1 MASKPV
7 AEFAARTAIGPFGS
21 RMKSDL
27 YTDSGVPVIRGTNL
41 TGGKVLSGDWVYVSD
56 KTADDLS
63 NCCVY
68 PGDLVFPHRGAI
80 GEVGIVPDQF
90 PRYVMSSSMMTLSC
104 DRSKARPDYVYY
116 FFKSAAGRH
125 ELLKNASQV
134 GTPGIGQPLSTL
146 RAIEVP
152 LPPPSSQFVIAK
164 TLGDLDSKIDLNRR
178 INQTLEAMAQAI
190 FKSWFVDF
198 APVKAK
204 IAAKASR
211 RDPLR
216 AAMSVISGKAAAELD
231 ALPPEQR
238 EQLAATAALFPDEM
252 EESEV
257 GEVPK
262 GWSVGTLSN
271 FASFQNGY
279 AFKTKDWT
287 DSGHPVV
294 KIGNVKPGII
304 DLSGCSLVAHET
316 VNGLDRFALKKG
328 DLLVG
333 MTGYVGET
341 GLVPALYSVAYLNQR
356 VGRIS
361 TVNGVSDIGYPFCL
375 VRDPAYKAYAESK
388 AHGSAQANV
397 SGKDLMDYQAVVPDA
412 GVLKIF
418 NAQVAKIINA
428 LLSYHEEN
436 QSLAALRDTLLPRL
450 LSGELLVADA
460 MAEAVA

>member
-216 AAMSVISGKAAAELD
+216 AAMSVISGKADAELD
-231 ALPPEQR
+231 TLPPEQY

-252 EESEV
+252 EESEL
-257 GEVPK
+257 GEIPK
-262 GWSVGTLSN
+262 GW
-271 FASFQNGY
+271 AS
-279 AFKTKDWT
+279 
-287 DSGHPVV
+287 S
-294 KIGNVKPGII
+294 
-304 DLSGCSLVAHET
+304 
-316 VNGLDRFALKKG
+316 
-328 DLLVG
+328 
-333 MTGYVGET
+333 
-341 GLVPALYSVAYLNQR
+341 SVADVAEFGGGKVDVSALSKDIY
-356 VGRIS
+356 IS
-361 TVNGVSDIGYPFCL
+361 TENMLENRGGVSRAASIPSVATVPSFRIGQIL
-375 VRDPAYKAYAESK
+375 VSNIRPYFKK
-388 AHGSAQANV
+388 IWMAHFDGGRSPDVLAFEPIVPQSTEFLYNLMYQDAFFEFMTRTAK
-397 SGKDLMDYQAVVPDA
+397 GAKMPRGDKDAIMGWKFPCPDEALMVCFSEKVRPYYEYINS
-412 GVLKIF
+412 LK
-418 NAQVAKIINA
+418 
-428 LLSYHEEN
+428 SEN
-436 QSLAALRDTLLPRL
+436 DSLAELRDTLLPKL
-450 LSGELLVADA
+450 LSGELQVPHAE
-460 MAEAVA
+460 AEAVA

>member
-216 AAMSVISGKAAAELD
+216 AAMSVISGKADAELD
-231 ALPPEQR
+231 TLPPEQY

-252 EESEV
+252 EASEL
-257 GEVPK
+257 GGIPK
-262 GWSVGTLSN
+262 GWAVCPLPECVGIN
-271 FASFQNGY
+271 PA
-279 AFKTKDWT
+279 
-287 DSGHPVV
+287 
-294 KIGNVKPGII
+294 
-304 DLSGCSLVAHET
+304 
-316 VNGLDRFALKKG
+316 RALKKG
-328 DLLVG
+328 
-333 MTGYVGET
+333 
-341 GLVPALYSVAYLNQR
+341 AVAPYL
-356 VGRIS
+356 
-361 TVNGVSDIGYPFCL
+361 DM
-375 VRDPAYKAYAESK
+375 
-388 AHGSAQANV
+388 ANV
-397 SGKDLMDYQAVVPDA
+397 PT
-412 GVLKIF
+412 
-418 NAQVAKIINA
+418 NA
-428 LLSYHEEN
+428 
-436 QSLAALRDTLLPRL
+436 AAR
-450 LSGELLVADA
+450 
-460 MAEAVA
+460 

>member
-216 AAMSVISGKAAAELD
+216 AAMSAICGKSDPELD
-231 ALPPEQR
+231 GLSPEQYDL
-238 EQLAATAALFPDEM
+238 LAATAAMFPDEM
-252 EESEV
+252 KESELGSIPKEWTLQSAETLAEV
-257 GEVPK
+257 GIGKTPPRKEPQWFTEGEGDWRWVSIRDM
-262 GWSVGTLSN
+262 G
-271 FASFQNGY
+271 ASGVFQQRSSEFLT
-279 AFKTKDWT
+279 ADAVSRF
-287 DSGHPVV
+287 
-294 KIGNVKPGII
+294 NV
-304 DLSGCSLVAHET
+304 
-316 VNGLDRFALKKG
+316 R
-328 DLLVG
+328 
-333 MTGYVGET
+333 
-341 GLVPALYSVAYLNQR
+341 
-356 VGRIS
+356 
-361 TVNGVSDIGYPFCL
+361 
-375 VRDPAYKAYAESK
+375 
-388 AHGSAQANV
+388 
-397 SGKDLMDYQAVVPDA
+397 VVPDRT
-412 GVLKIF
+412 VLLSFKLTIGRVAISDGPMVTNEAIAHF
-418 NAQVAKIINA
+418 KLPSNATISSEYLYLYLKVFDYSTLGSTSSIADAVNSKTIRELPIVVASGDVIDRFTKSVAPLFEEMRNRQNEIASLGATRDA
-428 LLSYHEEN
+428 LL
-436 QSLAALRDTLLPRL
+436 PKL
-450 LSGELLVADA
+450 LSGEIEVPL
-460 MAEAVA
+460 